1 MCQGK
6 EKLGQ
11 GSHLIRY
18 CGNQILLSMMLEGRK
33 VKIQGALQRKDMK
46 NLVAYKDFREFKNI

>member
-1 MCQGK
+1 MCQDK

-18 CGNQILLSMMLEGRK
+18 CENQILLSMMLEGK
-33 VKIQGALQRKDMK
+33 KSKPK
-46 NLVAYKDFREFKNI
+46 KPYRERV